1 MKKTINIMWSVC
13 LVAVILTA
21 CLFTASAAE
30 DDYSWFGYYIDNGKA
45 KINAV
50 YVESTQTEIT
60 IPSEVDGYPVGGVVF
75 NIYEHTLE
83 KVTFSEGITAIN
95 GTYNASIKE
104 LVIPAT
110 AATISDRAF
119 QHVTDLEG
127 ITVAEG
133 NENYSSENGVLFDK
147 DKTTLLHYPR
157 WKKDATY
164 KVPDSVIEISPDAF
178 KENEYL
184 KTIELGENLE
194 KIGSGAFYKAV
205 KLSKIVFG
213 EKLDV
218 IEANAFYNCVSLK
231 EITLPEGLNKLG
243 MFAFAQCYGIETV
256 KWEYP
261 IDNVEPGIFSG
272 CTTLKNVYLSDKIT
286 AIPEGF
292 LSGCK
297 ALESID
303 LTYVETIDGDAFS
316 SCTKLKDVKFSD
328 KIKTIGGFAFRYCS
342 AFTDFTVPESVET
355 ILGYAFAD
363 CQNLKSITL
372 PKGLKVLGNNVF
384 ENCPVLKSVS
394 WPDEIQKIPYSA
406 FMNCT
411 GLESITLPEGVTDIS
426 MSAFKG
432 CSALK
437 TVVLPESLKYIG
449 VEAFAD
455 CKALENINFP
465 EGLKDIG
472 LISFAGCTS
481 LKEAI
486 LPESVTSISS
496 GAFRGCTALESV
508 SIPAVTHIYDAT
520 FNGCKALKNVT
531 VSDKISIIYSG
542 AFVDCTSLESFRMP
556 DEAETVYL
564 GAFKG
569 CTALKNLVLG
579 EKAKSLVLSDICL
592 ENLIITADES
602 NPDFAESDGILYSKD
617 KTAIYYYPKNIGG
630 ESFTVP
636 AGVTAIK
643 ENSFYGVK
651 KLSSLTAPEG
661 LVSIGTNAFNKC
673 ENLKTI
679 SLPDS
684 LRYIGRYAFDNTAAI
699 KDETNVYENIIYIG
713 KHLIDE
719 KTGVLQHT
727 IKEGTLSVADAAFYG
742 SKAVGVSLPE
752 SVITIGKEA
761 FMGSAIK
768 DIVLPK
774 GVTELG
780 ESAFSGCTSLQTVA
794 IRGKVTVIP
803 TKAFYNCKALKSI
816 HLTADI
822 TEIKENAFE
831 SCKNLKTVY
840 YEGSD
845 KQWAEIKTG
854 AKNDYL
860 TKATVVFDS
869 DYDHKHKY
877 TSYLTA
883 QATLNKDGSRLYVCR
898 CGDSY
903 TEAIA
908 RIDNVALVKTRYR
921 QGDDKGVPEISA
933 WDSNGNKI
941 TSFKVECTNYTNI
954 AGRHEA
960 KVTFTGD
967 YNGTKTFTFD
977 VLPKTLYTL
986 QHRPNNTEIYLYWG
1000 GVEGATGYRIYKYN
1014 EKTKEWEKIKST
1026 KNTYYTVKN
1035 LKSGKTYKFAVK
1047 AYTKIDADTI
1057 FWGKSLKKITVKAIP
1072 ARPEIKAT
1080 SAKKGVA
1087 TITWAD
1093 VSGESGYQLYY
1104 STSKDGKYKKVKSY
1118 SAGTVKATKSN
1129 LTSGKKYYFKV
1140 RAYKKT
1146 SGGVVYS
1153 DFSPVKSAKIK

>member
-1 MKKTINIMWSVC
+1 MKKMRNAVWSVC
-13 LVAVILTA
+13 LTVVILVA

-30 DDYSWFGYYIDNGKA
+30 DDYSWLGYYISSGKA
-45 KINAV
+45 QINAV
-50 YVESTQTEIT
+50 YIPSTKTEIT
-60 IPSEVDGYPVGGVVF
+60 IPAEIDGYPVGGVKF
-75 NIYEHTLE
+75 DIYDHTLE

-104 LVIPAT
+104 IVIPASAT
-110 AATISDRAF
+110 TISDRAF
-119 QHVTDLEG
+119 QYVTDLEA
-127 ITVAEG
+127 ITVAED
-133 NENYSSENGVLFDK
+133 NESYSSENGVLFDK
-147 DKTTLLHYPR
+147 DKTKLIHYPKC
-157 WKKDATY
+157 KKDTTY
-164 KVPDSVIEISPDAF
+164 KVPDSVREISTDAF

-184 KTIELGENLE
+184 ETVELGENLE
-194 KIGSGAFYKAV
+194 KIGSAAFYKAK

-213 EKLDV
+213 EKLDA
-218 IEANAFYNCVSLK
+218 IEANAFYNCTSLK
-231 EITLPEGLNKLG
+231 EITLPKGLKNVG
-243 MFAFAQCYGIETV
+243 MSAFAQCYGIETV
-256 KWEYP
+256 KWEYH
-261 IDNVEPGIFSG
+261 IDNVESRIFSG
-272 CTTLKNVYLSDKIT
+272 CTSLKNVYLSDKIT

-292 LSGCK
+292 LSGCT

-303 LTYVETIDGDAFS
+303 LTYVESIGGDAFS
-316 SCTKLKDVKFSD
+316 SCIKLKNIKFSD

-355 ILGYAFAD
+355 ILGYAFAN

-372 PKGLKVLGNNVF
+372 PKGLKFLGNNVF
-384 ENCPVLKSVS
+384 ENCPALKSVS

-449 VEAFAD
+449 VEAFTD
-455 CKALENINFP
+455 CKALENINFQR
-465 EGLKDIG
+465 ELKDIG
-472 LISFAGCTS
+472 NDSFARCTS

-508 SIPAVTHIYDAT
+508 SIPAVTFIYDAT
-520 FNGCKALKNVT
+520 FSGCKALKNVT
-531 VSDKISIIYSG
+531 VSDKISIIHAG
-542 AFVDCTSLESFRMP
+542 AFAGCTSLESFRMP
-556 DEAETVYL
+556 DAAETVYL

-569 CTALKNLVLG
+569 CTALKSLGLG
-579 EKAKSLVLSDICL
+579 EKAKNLVLSDICL

-602 NPDFAESDGILYSKD
+602 NPNFAESDGILYSKD
-617 KTAIYYYPKNIGG
+617 KTAVYYYPKNIGS
-630 ESFTVP
+630 ESFTLP
-636 AGVTAIK
+636 EGVTTIK
-643 ENSFYGVK
+643 ENAFYGVK
-651 KLSSLTAPEG
+651 KLSHFTAPEG
-661 LVSIGTNAFNKC
+661 LVCIETNAFNKC
-673 ENLKTI
+673 ENLKDI

-684 LRYIGRYAFDNTAAI
+684 LKYIGRYAFENTAAI
-699 KDETNVYENIIYIG
+699 NDEANVYENLIYIG

-719 KTGVLQHT
+719 KACEVQHT
-727 IKEGTLSVADAAFYG
+727 VKDGTLTIADGAFYG
-742 SKAVGVSLPE
+742 SKTVSISIPE
-752 SVITIGKEA
+752 SVRTIGKEA
-761 FMGSAIK
+761 FKGSAIK
-768 DIVLPK
+768 NIVLPPS
-774 GVTELG
+774 VTELG
-780 ESAFSGCTSLQTVA
+780 DSTFSGCTSLQTVA
-794 IRGKVTVIP
+794 IRGKVSVIP
-803 TKAFYNCKALKSI
+803 TKAFYNCKSLKSI

-822 TEIKENAFE
+822 TEIKESAFE

-845 KQWAEIKTG
+845 KQWAEVKMG
-854 AKNDYL
+854 KNNTYL

-908 RIDNVALVKTRYR
+908 RIENVALVKTRYR
-921 QGDDKGVPEISA
+921 QGDGKGVPEISA
-933 WDSNGNKI
+933 WDSKGNKI
-941 TSFKVECTNYTNI
+941 KSFKIECTNYTYI

-977 VLPKTLYTL
+977 VLPKTVFTL
-986 QHRPNNTEIYLYWG
+986 QHRPNDTEIYLYWS
-1000 GVEGATGYRIYKYN
+1000 GVEGATGYRVYKYN

-1057 FWGKSLKKITVKAIP
+1057 LWGKSLKKITVKAIP
-1072 ARPEIKAT
+1072 ATPEIKVT
-1080 SAKKGVA
+1080 STKAGVA

-1093 VSGESGYQLYY
+1093 ISGESGYQLYY

-1118 SAGTVKATKSN
+1118 KAGTVKATKSK

-1140 RAYKKT
+1140 RAYNKS
-1146 SGGVVYS
+1146 SGGTVYGN
-1153 DFSPVKSAKIK
+1153 FSAVKSVKIK